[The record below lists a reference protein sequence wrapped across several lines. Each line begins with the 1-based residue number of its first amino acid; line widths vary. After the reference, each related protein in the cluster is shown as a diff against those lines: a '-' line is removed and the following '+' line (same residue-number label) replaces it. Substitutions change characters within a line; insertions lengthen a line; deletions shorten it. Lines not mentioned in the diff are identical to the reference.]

1 MHDIVSKETAQA
13 SRAQAPRP
21 RVHRTP
27 AIAPAPV
34 LVGEGARALAIRP
47 LAPQIRLSLR
57 LRPGNA
63 PPEDGT
69 LAASLLGMATNS
81 FAQTGARAL
90 MRLGPDEWL
99 LREEGEDAS
108 AAARAI
114 AAALGDT
121 FHALVDVSHRNVGF
135 SVEGACAHAAL
146 AAGCPLDLA
155 PAAFPDATATRTVLG
170 KAEIVLLRRGE
181 EHFEVECWRSFADYV
196 RDFLVTAARDV

>member
-1 MHDIVSKETAQA
+1 MHDIVSKSTAQT
-13 SRAQAPRP
+13 SLVQAPRP

-27 AIAPAPV
+27 AVAPAPV
-34 LVGEGARALAIRP
+34 LVGEGARAIAIRL
-47 LAPQIRLSLR
+47 LAPHVRLSLR
-57 LRPGNA
+57 LRPGDT
-63 PPEDGT
+63 PRDEGT
-69 LAASLLGMATNS
+69 LAALLLGMGVNS
-81 FAQTGARAL
+81 FAQHGARAL

-135 SVEGACAHAAL
+135 SIEGGCAAQAL

-170 KAEIVLLRRGE
+170 KAEIVLLRRGDG
-181 EHFEVECWRSFADYV
+181 HFEVECWRSYADYV
-196 RDFLVTAARDV
+196 RGFLTVAARDV

>member
-1 MHDIVSKETAQA
+1 MHDIVSKEAAQA

-63 PPEDGT
+63 SPEEGT
-69 LAASLLGMATNS
+69 LAANLLGMSVNS
-81 FAQTGARAL
+81 FAQHGARAL

-108 AAARAI
+108 GPARAI

-121 FHALVDVSHRNVGF
+121 VHALVDVSHRNVGF
-135 SVEGACAHAAL
+135 AIEGGCAGAAL

-181 EHFEVECWRSFADYV
+181 GHFEVECWRSFADYV
-196 RDFLVTAARDV
+196 RAFLVSAARDV